1 MVPITSPAGQQAVVA
16 QEYIPITTAIS
27 VEPVK
32 ELYCIV
38 GIILLSYF
46 DRQRA
51 QIKRRKLSNEPES
64 AAASL

>member
-1 MVPITSPAGQQAVVA
+1 MVA